1 MLAEALRRDGAKR
14 KSVRKSLPI
23 RVSRCGTIGKK
34 LPLRGRT
41 FGYAA
46 ERSTSLQDVRLRGGA
61 KKMVILNLLVC
72 WREPVVYHSVYVL
85 LNDGFEE
92 GILLGQ

>member
-1 MLAEALRRDGAKR
+1 MRFVAGRGAGGDGAKR
-14 KSVRKSLPI
+14 KSLPI
-23 RVSRCGTIGKK
+23 RGCRCGTIGKR

-41 FGYAA
+41 FGSAA
-46 ERSTSLQDVRLRGGA
+46 VLRE
-61 KKMVILNLLVC
+61 MVILNLLVV

>member
-1 MLAEALRRDGAKR
+1 MERSGSLCGRGCRYAEAGVAPSGRGCRYAAGRSALRQG
-14 KSVRKSLPI
+14 VWL
-23 RVSRCGTIGKK
+23 RC
-34 LPLRGRT
+34 RT
-41 FGYAA
+41 FGPAA
-46 ERSTSLQDVRLRGGA
+46 MLR
-61 KKMVILNLLVC
+61 KMVILNLLVV